1 MEDFISNKEVII
13 NRNILHKPQTK
24 RNEVQHDTIRSKQLL
39 HGFNTF
45 QHKKQHNSNS
55 RNTVA
60 VRMGFN

>member
-13 NRNILHKPQTK
+13 NRNILHNPQTK

-39 HGFNTF
+39 HRFNTF

-55 RNTVA
+55 RNTAA